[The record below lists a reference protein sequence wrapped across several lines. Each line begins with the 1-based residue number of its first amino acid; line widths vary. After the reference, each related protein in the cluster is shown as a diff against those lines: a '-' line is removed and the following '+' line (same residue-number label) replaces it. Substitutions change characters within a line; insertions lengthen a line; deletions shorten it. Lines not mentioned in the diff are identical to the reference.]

1 MNRTLRLALVLLGT
15 APALTGCDYA
25 KYSPGINTATKA
37 NFSWTPTWRTSDV
50 SRDSI
55 SDRQR
60 VEPAGGEGSAA
71 ALKKGSAKDQL
82 NSAPAGSSAASPESA
97 NGKLAP
103 VADQSTSNSKTPVDK
118 TQAPK

>member
-15 APALTGCDYA
+15 APALTACDYR
-25 KYSPGINTATKA
+25 YSPGNNPQLTS
-37 NFSWTPTWRTSDV
+37 NFSWTPTWHTSDV

-55 SDRQR
+55 NDRQR
-60 VEPAGGEGSAA
+60 VEPAGGVGSAA
-71 ALKKGSAKDQL
+71 ALKNGTVQDQI
-82 NSAPAGSSAASPESA
+82 NAAPAGNSAASPQSA

-103 VADQSTSNSKTPVDK
+103 AADQSTSNSKTPVDK

>member
-1 MNRTLRLALVLLGT
+1 MNRTLRLVLVLLGT
-15 APALTGCDYA
+15 APALTACDYR
-25 KYSPGINTATKA
+25 YSPGHNPQLTS
-37 NFSWTPTWRTSDV
+37 NFSWTPTWHTSDV

-71 ALKKGSAKDQL
+71 DIKKGGVKAQL
-82 NSAPAGSSAASPESA
+82 NSAPAGSSVGSPESA

-103 VADQSTSNSKTPVDK
+103 VTDQSTSNSKTPVDK
-118 TQAPK
+118 NQAPK